1 MRHGQGKPQDFLFRY
16 QGQYEDTETGLY
28 YNRFCYYDPESGGY
42 ISQDTMS
49 LARGSAFMCL
59 RAWSAQKG

>member
-1 MRHGQGKPQDFLFRY
+1 MQRRAQVEPTTACPFRY

-28 YNRFCYYDPESGGY
+28 YNRFRYYDPESGGY
-42 ISQDTMS
+42 ISQDTTS

-59 RAWSAQKG
+59 RA